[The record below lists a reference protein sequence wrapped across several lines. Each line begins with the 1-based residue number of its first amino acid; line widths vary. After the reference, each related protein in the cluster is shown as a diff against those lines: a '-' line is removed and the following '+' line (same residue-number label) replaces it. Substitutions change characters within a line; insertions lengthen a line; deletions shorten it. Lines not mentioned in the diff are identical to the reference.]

1 MRRPF
6 ALTAA
11 ALLTILLIAGCGGL
25 TRGVQTDPSV
35 RAQQGRESFDAETD
49 AHMKKLYED
58 GRKIFRHDTF
68 GSEAFW
74 GDQLQLHRAILGEAQ
89 GGVGAGISPRE
100 ALKLGLKV
108 DRGEMPEA
116 AVEMVKRGSTD
127 LDKPETTLALLK
139 ANAVIGLTGFFDGK
153 RLTKVGIQCALCHST
168 VDDSLSPGIGRRLDG
183 WPNRDLNVGAIVAS
197 APNLQAYAEKL
208 GVPLDQLKKILMAW
222 GPGKYDA
229 ELNQDGRG
237 FRPDGK
243 SGATLL
249 PAAFGLAGVNNHT
262 YTGAWGNVT
271 YWNAYVANTQMR
283 GQGTFID
290 PRLNGEQYPLAHKLG
305 NAEIRHDPDLVT
317 PKLAALH
324 VYQLALPAP
333 RPPKGSFDE
342 RAAKSGEA
350 VFNNK
355 AKCAS
360 CHVPP
365 IFTEPGWNLHD
376 PRDIGIDDFQA
387 SRSPDGKYRT
397 TPLRGLFARM
407 KGGFYHDGRFPDLG
421 AVVDHYDGHLNLN
434 LSDAEK
440 RDLIEYLK
448 SL

>member
-1 MRRPF
+1 MRRTFTLTVVGLF
-6 ALTAA
+6 AILVIAA
-11 ALLTILLIAGCGGL
+11 CAGL
-25 TRGVQTDPSV
+25 TRGVRTDPSV
-35 RAQQGRESFDAETD
+35 RAQQGRHSFDEETD
-49 AHMKKLYED
+49 SYMKKLYED
-58 GRKIFRHDTF
+58 GQKIFRNDTF

-89 GGVGAGISPRE
+89 GGVGPGISPRE

-108 DRGEMPEA
+108 DLGEMPEA
-116 AVEMVKRGSTD
+116 AVEMVKRRSTD

-139 ANAVIGLTGFFDGK
+139 ANAVIGLTGFFDGN
-153 RLTKVGIQCALCHST
+153 RLTKVGIQCALCHAT

-197 APNLQAYAEKL
+197 APNLKAYADKL
-208 GVPLDQLKKILMAW
+208 GVPVDGLKKILMAW

-229 ELNQDGRG
+229 ELNQDGKG

-290 PRLNGEQYPLAHKLG
+290 PRLHGEQYPLAAKLG
-305 NAEIRHDPDLVT
+305 NAEIRHNPDLVT
-317 PKLAALH
+317 PKLAALQF
-324 VYQLALPAP
+324 YQLALPAP

-350 VFNNK
+350 VFNSK
-355 AKCAS
+355 AKCAT

-365 IFTEPGWNLHD
+365 IFTEPGWNLHE
-376 PRDIGIDDFQA
+376 PSDIGIDNFQA
-387 SRSPDGKYRT
+387 SRSPNGQYRT

-407 KGGFYHDGRFPDLG
+407 KGGFYHDGRFADLG
-421 AVVDHYDGHLNLN
+421 AVIDHYNGHFKLNLTA
-434 LSDAEK
+434 DEK

>member
-1 MRRPF
+1 MRRSV
-6 ALTAA
+6 ALSTLGLFTLLAIAA
-11 ALLTILLIAGCGGL
+11 CSGL
-25 TRGVQTDPSV
+25 TRGVQTDASV
-35 RAQQGRESFDAETD
+35 RAQQGRSAFDDETD
-49 AHMKKLYED
+49 SYMKKLYED
-58 GRKIFRHDTF
+58 GQQIFRHDTF

-74 GDQLQLHRAILGEAQ
+74 GDQMQLHRAILGEAQ
-89 GGVGAGISPRE
+89 GGVGAGISPRA

-108 DRGEMPEA
+108 ALGEMPEA
-116 AVEMVKRGSTD
+116 AVAMVTSGSAD

-139 ANAVIGLTGFFDGK
+139 ANAVVGVRGFFDGD
-153 RLTKVGIQCALCHST
+153 RLTRVGIQCSLCHST
-168 VDDSLSPGIGRRLDG
+168 VDDSLTPGIGRRLDG
-183 WPNRDLNVGAIVAS
+183 WPNRDLNVGAVVAS
-197 APNLQAYAEKL
+197 APNLKAYAETL
-208 GVPLDQLKKILMAW
+208 GVPEDQLKKILMSW

-229 ELNQDGRG
+229 LLNQDGKG

-290 PRLNGEQYPLAHKLG
+290 PRLNGEQYPLAGKLG
-305 NAEIRHDPDLVT
+305 NAEIRHSPDLVT
-317 PKLAALH
+317 SKLAALH
-324 VYQLALPAP
+324 FYQLALPAP

-342 RAAKSGEA
+342 GAAKSGEA

-355 AKCAS
+355 AKCAT

-376 PRDIGIDDFQA
+376 PGDVGIDDFQA
-387 SRSPDGKYRT
+387 SRSPNGQYRT

-407 KGGFYHDGRFPDLG
+407 KGGFYHDGRFPDLA
-421 AVVDHYDGHLNLN
+421 AVVEHYNGHFT
-434 LSDAEK
+434 LSLTANEK

>member
-6 ALTAA
+6 AVSVAVLFT
-11 ALLTILLIAGCGGL
+11 LLLIAACGGL
-25 TRGVQTDPSV
+25 TRNVQTDPAV
-35 RAQQGRESFDAETD
+35 RAQQGRSSFDEETD
-49 AHMKKLYED
+49 ANVKKMYED
-58 GRKIFRHDTF
+58 GQKIFRHDTF

-89 GGVGAGISPRE
+89 GGVGAGISPRA

-108 DRGEMPEA
+108 DLGEMPEA
-116 AVEMVKRGSTD
+116 AVEMVKRASTD

-139 ANAVIGLTGFFDGK
+139 ANAVVGITGFFEGN

-197 APNLQAYAEKL
+197 APNLKAYADKL
-208 GVPLDQLKKILMAW
+208 GVPEDQLKKILMAW

-229 ELNQDGRG
+229 ELNQDGKG

-262 YTGAWGNVT
+262 YTGGWGTVS

-283 GQGTFID
+283 GQGTFLD
-290 PRLNGEQYPLAHKLG
+290 RRLTGEQYPLAAKLG
-305 NAEIRHDPDLVT
+305 NHEIRHTPDLVT
-317 PKLAALH
+317 SKLGALH
-324 VYQLALPAP
+324 LYQLALPAP

-342 RAAKSGEA
+342 SAARSGET
-350 VFNNK
+350 VFNAK
-355 AKCAS
+355 ARCAT

-365 IFTEPGWNLHD
+365 LFTEPGYNLHE
-376 PRDIGIDDFQA
+376 PSDIGIDDFQA

-407 KGGFYHDGRFPDLG
+407 KGGFYHDGRFADLG
-421 AVVDHYDGHLNLN
+421 AVIDHYNGHFQLNLTA
-434 LSDAEK
+434 AER